1 MSKARFVL
9 FLFVV
14 GPLFAAAQAAPQ
26 RPADDFPS
34 LNTPGETTPQAV
46 SDLNAQL
53 IWLLAAAPISK
64 QPLGMS
70 PLPASKRSTQPCAI
84 SAHVT
89 TLSPPNTTRSFHPS
103 VATTS
108 GASTATFASK

>member
-53 IWLLAAAPISK
+53 IWLLAAAP
-64 QPLGMS
+64 G
-70 PLPASKRSTQPCAI
+70 
-84 SAHVT
+84 AHDTPQET
-89 TLSPPNTTRSFHPS
+89 TARR
-103 VATTS
+103 AYQQ
-108 GASTATFASK
+108 A